1 MNLLSNLRICNEIV
15 PKLNVYFS
23 QDIDSIS
30 EPNSDEK
37 SLLTRIVEDH
47 DDDGLG
53 YIDIIVDS
61 WTDRLLVRKKNIF
74 WNDLYQ
80 MDLDSRRVIE
90 SEVRRN
96 EFPGKEVSRNEFPTY
111 VGPDLATILASI
123 KSLTEAMTRGFEN
136 MTQKLADMYVRV

>member
-1 MNLLSNLRICNEIV
+1 V

-30 EPNSDEK
+30 EQNSDEK

-111 VGPDLATILASI
+111 VGPDLATIIASI
-123 KSLTEAMTRGFEN
+123 KSLTEAMTRGFEK